1 MAMMETDLTD
11 LEQFAPTFSNPLSL
25 SLAIPLF
32 FRLASDVLPDIGS
45 VGRIGKKNHKKS
57 WNRRPWYP
65 GTTLKVNF
73 HIIGVTKCTICC
85 KKCSCFFDHFFDHF
99 SDRLKELFQMI
110 NGLTTLLLFF
120 FLENAKNLGRSDD
133 AKRRKIRGVALDKTS
148 N

>member
-1 MAMMETDLTD
+1 MYFLI
-11 LEQFAPTFSNPLSL
+11 LG
-25 SLAIPLF
+25 
-32 FRLASDVLPDIGS
+32 RS
-45 VGRIGKKNHKKS
+45 VGLEKKNHKKS

-73 HIIGVTKCTICC
+73 HITGVTKCTICC
-85 KKCSCFFDHFFDHF
+85 KKCSCFFYHFYDHF

-148 N
+148 NWFRLSLTIFKKLLHFESFPNSEQLLFLHYIFFRFF